1 MILTRLVSLSYW
13 GVGERQCQI
22 RVVEERNRDMDEAET
37 IDDLL
42 ENISCDGEQRN
53 GQSIKKEVL
62 YESLIFKLAYTYLHA
77 CMHNLQ

>member
-1 MILTRLVSLSYW
+1 M
-13 GVGERQCQI
+13 
-22 RVVEERNRDMDEAET
+22 VEERNRDMDEAET

-42 ENISCDGEQRN
+42 ENISCDEEQRN

-77 CMHNLQ
+77 CMHNP